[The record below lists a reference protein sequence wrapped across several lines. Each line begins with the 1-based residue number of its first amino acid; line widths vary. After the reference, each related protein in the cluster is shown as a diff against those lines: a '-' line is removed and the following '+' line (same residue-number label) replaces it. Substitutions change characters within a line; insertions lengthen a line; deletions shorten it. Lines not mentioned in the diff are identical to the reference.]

1 MNALSW
7 VGAWLQQAV
16 TENLGLKVMALVLSL
31 GLFGYIHA
39 QEDVMERT
47 VPVSVISVPPV
58 GGDRELMSRIP
69 PSIHITLRASARS
82 IADLLQKGITPVEV
96 DLREGSPESVE
107 FTRDMFLLPRD
118 VELVL
123 VDPPRLDLEWEG
135 IVTRQVP
142 LEIKITGVPAE
153 GRVVKGAPRI
163 EPERVI
169 VRGPD
174 SVVGT
179 MQFAELEPYVV
190 TGLTEGTWARRIAI
204 KVPPDRARILG
215 VPAATVT
222 VDVVREL
229 ATRVFTARE
238 VVVVGAVGAHA
249 TPRTVDVTVVGPPDL
264 VSALDAEQV
273 VPLADLGA
281 LPTSTAGWVDGKPPM
296 HGSVSV
302 PLRLAL
308 ERVTAET
315 QPARVAVRW

>member
-7 VGAWLQQAV
+7 LGAWLKQAL
-16 TENLGLKVMALVLSL
+16 TENLGLKAMALVFSL

-82 IADLLQKGITPVEV
+82 IAELLQKGIAPVEV
-96 DLREGSPESVE
+96 DLRQGYPESVE
-107 FTRDMFLLPRD
+107 FSRDMFLLPRD
-118 VELVL
+118 AELVL
-123 VDPPRLDLEWEG
+123 VDPPRLDLEWED

-142 LEIKITGVPAE
+142 LETKVVGTPAE
-153 GRVVKGAPRI
+153 GRVVKGSPRI

-169 VRGPD
+169 VRGPE

-204 KVPPDRARILG
+204 KAPPDRARILG
-215 VPAATVT
+215 VPAATVA

-229 ATRVFTARE
+229 STRVFTARE
-238 VVVVGAVGAHA
+238 VIVVGAVGAHS
-249 TPRTVDVTVVGPPDL
+249 TPRTVDVTIVGPPEL
-264 VSALDAEQV
+264 VSALTAEQI
-273 VPLADLGA
+273 VPIADLSV
-281 LPTSTAGWVDGKPPM
+281 LPVSTAGWVDGKPPV

-302 PLRLAL
+302 PVRLAL
-308 ERVTAET
+308 ERVSAET
-315 QPARVAVRW
+315 QPGLVAVRW